1 MLAVENVSIQFGGRT
16 LFNDLSFVVRA
27 RERVALAGPNGAGKS
42 TLLKIICGLEGSDGG
57 AIKKAR
63 AATVGYLPQE
73 GVHHTGHS
81 LFEEVQTAF
90 GDVVVM
96 QRQLE
101 ELSEKLGSLDP
112 SSEEYADALE
122 VFGDLQLRLEH
133 HDVARMRPRI
143 ETILAGL
150 GFSRSDLG
158 RDTGEFSGGWQMR
171 IALSKLLLQEPSV
184 LLLDE
189 PTNHLDIQSQR
200 WLEQYLQAYQGAIIL
215 ISHDRAFLDSL
226 TNRTIAFES
235 GRVQQYAGNYSFYL
249 AEREARR
256 EQLERAYKNQQREI
270 EKEEKLID
278 RFRAKASKARMVQS
292 RIKQLEKVERI
303 EIEQEDSGIA
313 FHFPQP
319 RPSGHTVARLEKLTK
334 AYGAIRV
341 LRDWDFEINKG
352 DRIAIVGVNGAGKST
367 FSRILA
373 GVEMPTSGSLRLGHH
388 VDVSYFSQTH
398 ADELNPAKQVLQ
410 TVEETAS
417 REAVANLRTLLGCFL
432 FRGDDVFK
440 QVKVLSGGER
450 SRLALARMLL
460 KPANFLILDEPTNH
474 LDMQSQEVLQRAL
487 GDFTGTFVIVSHN
500 RSFLDPI
507 VTKTL
512 EFLVGQPPRLYHG
525 NVSYYLEKKAEEEA
539 ATARARA
546 GAGAGVEAT
555 GQAQAPAAG
564 APAAGDPAGT
574 GARSAANRRE
584 QRRLESQ
591 QRQQKAA
598 RLKPLQVRLEEVES
612 RIAQLEASKG
622 ELMERMSDPSFF
634 GDQEQAREIAL
645 AFKAAEAGLETAYS
659 EWAEVSDELERVEAA
674 YGAGRH

>member
-1 MLAVENVSIQFGGRT
+1 MGVGECSRLENVSIQFGGRT
-16 LFNDLSFVVRA
+16 LFSELSFVVRA

-42 TLLKIICGLEGSDGG
+42 TLLKIIYGIEGSDGG
-57 AIKKAR
+57 AITKAK

-73 GVHHTGHS
+73 GVHHSGLT
-81 LFEEVQTAF
+81 LYDEVQTAF
-90 GDVVVM
+90 GDVVAM
-96 QRQLE
+96 QRPLD
-101 ELSEKLGSLDP
+101 ELNEKLGELEP
-112 SSEEYADALE
+112 STEAYTDALE

-133 HDVARMRPRI
+133 HDVAKMRPRI

-150 GFSRSDLG
+150 GFSRADLE
-158 RDTGEFSGGWQMR
+158 RETGEFSGGWQMR

-200 WLEQYLQAYQGAIIL
+200 WLEQYLQNYQGAIVL
-215 ISHDRAFLDSL
+215 ICHDKAFLDTL

-235 GRVQQYAGNYSFYL
+235 GRAQQYAGNYSFYL
-249 AEREARR
+249 TEREARK

-278 RFRAKASKARMVQS
+278 RFRAKASKAKMVQS

-313 FHFPQP
+313 FRFPQP
-319 RPSGHTVARLEKLTK
+319 RPSGHTVIRMEQLSKFYGDLKVLENLE
-334 AYGAIRV
+334 
-341 LRDWDFEINKG
+341 LEITKG

-373 GVEMPTSGSLRLGHH
+373 GAEAVTSGEMKLGHH

-398 ADELNPAKQVLQ
+398 AEELNPERTVLQ

-417 REAVANLRTLLGCFL
+417 RAAAANLRTLLGCFL
-432 FRGDDVFK
+432 FRGDEVFK

-460 KPANFLILDEPTNH
+460 RPANFLVLDEPTNH

-487 GDFTGTFVIVSHN
+487 EDYTGTYAIVSHN

-512 EFLVGQPPRLYHG
+512 EFLVGKPPRMYHG

-539 ATARARA
+539 ALAKSGSGAGRTGTAAARADSSK
-546 GAGAGVEAT
+546 
-555 GQAQAPAAG
+555 P
-564 APAAGDPAGT
+564 
-574 GARSAANRRE
+574 SINRKE
-584 QRRLESQ
+584 QRRLEGQ
-591 QRQQKAA
+591 KRQEKA
-598 RLKPLQVRLEEVES
+598 RKLKPLQAKLEEVEK
-612 RIAQLEASKG
+612 RITQIETTKA
-622 ELMERMSDPSFF
+622 ELMAKMSDPSFF
-634 GDQEQAREIAL
+634 NDRDAAKVTAQT
-645 AFKAAEAGLETAYS
+645 FKTAESDLENAYS
-659 EWAEVSDELERVEAA
+659 DWAAVSDELERTEAEFTE
-674 YGAGRH
+674 

>member
-16 LFNDLSFVVRA
+16 LFSELSFVVRA

-42 TLLKIICGLEGSDGG
+42 TLLKIIYGIESPDNG
-57 AIKKAR
+57 AITKAK

-73 GVHHTGHS
+73 GVHHSGLT
-81 LFEEVQTAF
+81 LYEEVQAAF
-90 GDVVVM
+90 GDVVAM

-101 ELSEKLGSLDP
+101 ELNEKLGELEP
-112 SSEEYADALE
+112 STDAYTDALE

-133 HDVARMRPRI
+133 HDVAKMRPRI

-150 GFSRSDLG
+150 GFSRTDLE
-158 RDTGEFSGGWQMR
+158 RETGEFSGGWQMR

-189 PTNHLDIQSQR
+189 PTNHLDIESQR
-200 WLEQYLQAYQGAIIL
+200 WLEQYLQNYQGAIIL
-215 ISHDRAFLDSL
+215 ISHDKAFLDSL
-226 TNRTIAFES
+226 TNRTIAFET
-235 GRVQQYAGNYSFYL
+235 GRAQQYAGNYSFYL
-249 AEREARR
+249 TEREARK
-256 EQLERAYKNQQREI
+256 EQLQRSYKNQQREI

-278 RFRAKASKARMVQS
+278 RFRAKASKAKMVQS

-319 RPSGHTVARLEKLTK
+319 RPSGHTVVRMEQLSK
-334 AYGAIRV
+334 AYGDLTV
-341 LRDWDFEINKG
+341 LDKIELEITKG

-367 FSRILA
+367 FSRTLA
-373 GVEMPTSGSLRLGHH
+373 GVESATSGVMKLGHH

-398 ADELNPAKQVLQ
+398 ADELNPERTVLQ

-417 REAVANLRTLLGCFL
+417 REAAANLRTLLGCFL

-460 KPANFLILDEPTNH
+460 RPANFLVLDEPTNH
-474 LDMQSQEVLQRAL
+474 LDIQSQEVLQRAL
-487 GDFTGTFVIVSHN
+487 LEYTGTYVIVSHN

-512 EFLVGQPPRLYHG
+512 EFLVGKQPRMFHG

-539 ATARARA
+539 AAAKAASPTTAGGAAVA
-546 GAGAGVEAT
+546 GNSGHKG
-555 GQAQAPAAG
+555 GG
-564 APAAGDPAGT
+564 
-574 GARSAANRRE
+574 NRKE

-591 QRQQKAA
+591 KRQEKAKK
-598 RLKPLQVRLEEVES
+598 LKPLQARLDEVEA
-612 RIAQLEASKG
+612 RITEIETTKAN
-622 ELMERMSDPSFF
+622 LMEKMGDPSFF
-634 GDQEQAREIAL
+634 NDRDAAKVTAQ
-645 AFKAAEAGLETAYS
+645 AFKAAEQDLENAYTD
-659 EWAEVSDELERVEAA
+659 WATVSDELERAEAQFSD
-674 YGAGRH
+674 